1 MNKLAYF
8 IITLFFLTML
18 PTSAEDENKGCK
30 WETVE
35 ETEQFI
41 REQCVGDGQL
51 QVRMKSK
58 PVPGITVIE
67 APNTKKS
74 NPLKENNLL
83 IHPSY
88 HRKTKEEQARE
99 MGISR
104 TTLWRL
110 EKQVKE
116 M

>member
-1 MNKLAYF
+1 MKNWAYF
-8 IITLFFLTML
+8 LIAILFLTVS
-18 PTSAEDENKGCK
+18 PVSAEDENKGCK

-41 REQCVGDGQL
+41 REKCIGDGQM

-74 NPLKENNLL
+74 NPLKEIKEVVKSKEVKKQEKKIMLFYL
-83 IHPSY
+83 I
-88 HRKTKEEQARE
+88 Q
-99 MGISR
+99 
-104 TTLWRL
+104 
-110 EKQVKE
+110 
-116 M
+116 

>member
-18 PTSAEDENKGCK
+18 PISAEDENRGCK

-58 PVPGITVIE
+58 PVPGVTVIE

-74 NPLKENNLL
+74 CLL
-83 IHPSY
+83 YTSPSP
-88 HRKTKEEQARE
+88 RDRQK
-99 MGISR
+99 SR
-104 TTLWRL
+104 
-110 EKQVKE
+110 
-116 M
+116 MPSSA

>member
-1 MNKLAYF
+1 MKNWAYF
-8 IITLFFLTML
+8 LIAILFLTVS
-18 PTSAEDENKGCK
+18 PVSAEDENKGCK

-41 REQCVGDGQL
+41 REQCIGDGQM

-74 NPLKENNLL
+74 NPLKE
-83 IHPSY
+83 IKEVVKSKEVKKQEKS
-88 HRKTKEEQARE
+88 RKSQKRK
-99 MGISR
+99 SC
-104 TTLWRL
+104 
-110 EKQVKE
+110 
-116 M
+116 

>member
-18 PTSAEDENKGCK
+18 PTYAEDENRGCK

-58 PVPGITVIE
+58 PVPGVTVIE

-74 NPLKENNLL
+74 NPLQDIKLKKLKNKK
-83 IHPSY
+83 
-88 HRKTKEEQARE
+88 RKLKK
-99 MGISR
+99 
-104 TTLWRL
+104 LN
-110 EKQVKE
+110 KQ
-116 M
+116 